1 MSFKK
6 IDFAY
11 WFFFFFSMLIF
22 GALYYTNTI
31 NIRTKNNFVI
41 IENLE
46 NLKLLNNEIDTLL
59 NKKLQTIDDESV
71 QDILQNINQRIA
83 LLHNENLS
91 TIEAYDIATMFER
104 IISVFRTKMSHLE
117 SFQTHNNALIEA
129 YDELYL
135 RQANINKRYYFSP
148 ISQVANTIVVE
159 FSKSTYN
166 RSSWISNFDKNI
178 KAFENLVE
186 VSQLSDQ
193 ELTLFLKYAV
203 QAKEHLTHMATIS
216 KESQTTLLKPLLD
229 DFRKT
234 LVTFFENT
242 LHKERLIVYFLF
254 FSIFAFISTLVIT
267 YRRDK
272 QNRFAL
278 LRFRKAVEAS
288 DNSIVIT
295 DANRLITYVNESFET
310 ISGYTS
316 LEVLGKK
323 PNILKSG
330 KTENFTYQD
339 MDEKLKANQ
348 RWEGQLVNR
357 KKDGT
362 LYYEKVS
369 IAPIVS
375 ENILEGFLAIK
386 LDITD
391 IMESKNKIESLAYY
405 DQLTSL
411 PNRFKFH
418 DMLQESLNQAKDHS
432 ISIALLIIDLDN
444 FKEINDTL
452 GHPVGDSL
460 LCSVASKLKNIAKEA
475 TYVARIGGDEFGMV
489 IEMPDN
495 ENIASVTC
503 KHIIDALKTPI
514 AIDNFSLVTSASIGV
529 SLYPEH
535 ASNVFDLMKAADNA
549 LYSSKKKEK
558 GKYLFFTNAL
568 LEAIQNRLDIKNE
581 LLHAIEKNEFF
592 LAFQP
597 QYQLKTKEVIG
608 VEALIRWNSQKF
620 GMVSPTVFI
629 PIAEESGLIIPI
641 GEWVFKE
648 ACKRYVSWKEQGI
661 TIETI
666 AINLSSIQFQQENFA
681 DSLCSIIQDIGI
693 DAHHIELEIT
703 ERYLFE
709 CTQHNMSL
717 LERLHQIGFKLSIDD
732 FGTGYSSMSYLKILP
747 LDTLK
752 IDKSF
757 IDDIPKDASDIA
769 ITQAILALAKS
780 LNLHVVAEGI
790 ENPEQEA
797 FLTKNGCDIG
807 QGYLF
812 AKPMSQEH
820 FVSFINTQ
828 QRDCR
833 K

>member
-1 MSFKK
+1 M
-6 IDFAY
+6 
-11 WFFFFFSMLIF
+11 
-22 GALYYTNTI
+22 TI
-31 NIRTKNNFVI
+31 NTKTKNNFAI

-59 NKKLQTIDDESV
+59 NKKLQIINDEIV
-71 QDILQNINQRIA
+71 QETLENINQRIA
-83 LLHNENLS
+83 LLHHKNLS
-91 TIEAYDIATMFER
+91 TIEVNDISRMFNHITAT
-104 IISVFRTKMSHLE
+104 FRTKMSHLE
-117 SFQTHNNALIEA
+117 SFQKHNNALIEA
-129 YDELYL
+129 YNELYL

-159 FSKSTYN
+159 FAKSTYS

-178 KAFENLVE
+178 KSFQNLIE
-186 VSQLSDQ
+186 IYALTDK
-193 ELTLFLKYAV
+193 ELTLFLTYAM
-203 QAKEHLTHMATIS
+203 QAKEHLTHIATIS
-216 KESQTTLLKPLLD
+216 VENETVVLKLLLD

-234 LVTFFENT
+234 LVTFFENS
-242 LHKERLIVYFLF
+242 LRKERFITYFLF
-254 FSIFAFISTLVIT
+254 FSIFAFIATLVIT
-267 YRRDK
+267 YRIDK
-272 QNRFAL
+272 INRSSL

-295 DANRLITYVNESFET
+295 DVNRLITYVNESFET

-316 LEVLGKK
+316 HEVLGKN
-323 PNILKSG
+323 PGILKSG
-330 KTENFTYQD
+330 KTDDFTYHD

-375 ENILEGFLAIK
+375 ENVLEGFLAIK

-391 IMESKNKIESLAYY
+391 IMKSKNKIESLAYY
-405 DQLTSL
+405 DQLTGL

-418 DMLQESLNQAKDHS
+418 DMLSKSIEHAKNNS
-432 ISIALLIIDLDN
+432 KQLALLIVDLDN

-452 GHPVGDSL
+452 GHPIGDTL
-460 LCSVASKLKNIAKEA
+460 LCIVASKLKNIAGEMA
-475 TYVARIGGDEFGMV
+475 YVARIGGDEFGMV
-489 IEMPDN
+489 LEIRSN
-495 ENIASVTC
+495 EPIISVTC
-503 KHIIDALKTPI
+503 TRIIDALKTPMLI
-514 AIDNFSLVTSASIGV
+514 ENYSLVTSASIGI
-529 SLYPEH
+529 SIYPDH
-535 ASNVFDLMKAADNA
+535 ALSVFDLMKAADNA

-558 GKYLFFTNAL
+558 GKYLFFTNEL
-568 LEAIQNRLDIKNE
+568 LETIQNRSDIKNE
-581 LLHAIEKNEFF
+581 LLHAIEKNE
-592 LAFQP
+592 LTLVFQP
-597 QYQLKTKEVIG
+597 QYTLKTREVIG
-608 VEALIRWNSQKF
+608 VEALIRWYSQKF
-620 GMVSPTVFI
+620 GTVPPDVFI

-648 ACKRYVSWKEQGI
+648 ACKAFISWKQEGI
-661 TIETI
+661 HLETI
-666 AINLSSIQFQQENFA
+666 AINLSSIQFQQENFL
-681 DSLCSIIQDIGI
+681 DSLCTIIEQIGI
-693 DAHHIELEIT
+693 EAHHIELEIT

-709 CTQHNMSL
+709 CTQHNMTL
-717 LERLHQIGFKLSIDD
+717 IKKLHDIGFKLSIDD

-757 IDDIPKDASDIA
+757 INDIPNDPSDIA

-780 LNLHVVAEGI
+780 LHLHVIAEGI
-790 ENPEQEA
+790 ETLEQEE
-797 FLTKNGCDIG
+797 FLTQSGCDAG

-820 FVSFINTQ
+820 VISFI
-828 QRDCR
+828 RSL
-833 K
+833 